1 MTMRG
6 AGDDYTMLTR
16 VPRSRWETCL
26 GKVRNMPDSSR
37 WCSNRRQVEL
47 QAPCNRHS
55 KGSMLRAWGRQSIW
69 GRAQC
74 NPAAVPPHSRTFLK
88 NEAQMLWRLKTISI
102 TLSPAS
108 AGSTLRIRSR

>member
-16 VPRSRWETCL
+16 VHRLQWGTFPARARSSL
-26 GKVRNMPDSSR
+26 PDSR
-37 WCSNRRQVEL
+37 WCSNKRQVEL

-55 KGSMLRAWGRQSIW
+55 KGSMLRAWGRQSTW